1 MVIDTDKMFGDV
13 AGHLNTGIRA
23 FENLSLGQVGFG
35 LVAFGGVL
43 ALYSLYKDWKKQK
56 GYRMA
61 LRERSTK
68 LDEILSQVINDGL
81 FEAELAG
88 KISQKEMNNL
98 YSEISRKLDLP
109 DLVPKQ
115 RRCKIVKEEIKA
127 RLVKSG
133 KLDISQWKKTTFSD
147 TVGKFKF
154 WNTDKA

>member
-1 MVIDTDKMFGDV
+1 MVIDMIEVRDNVVSYLADSTKAFQDV
-13 AGHLNTGIRA
+13 T
-23 FENLSLGQVGFG
+23 LGQVGIG
-35 LVAFGGVL
+35 LIAVGCVL
-43 ALYSLYKDWKKQK
+43 AVHALYKDWKKKK

-81 FEAELAG
+81 FEAEVAG
-88 KISQKEMNNL
+88 KISQKEMNAL
-98 YSEISRKLDLP
+98 YAEISKKLDLP

-133 KLDISQWKKTTFSD
+133 KLDVSQWKRTTFSD

-154 WNTDKA
+154 W

>member
-1 MVIDTDKMFGDV
+1 MVIDMIEVRDNVVSYLADGMKAFQEVTL
-13 AGHLNTGIRA
+13 GHIGIGLLA
-23 FENLSLGQVGFG
+23 LGC
-35 LVAFGGVL
+35 VL
-43 ALYSLYKDWKKQK
+43 AAHALYKDWKKKK

-81 FEAELAG
+81 FEAEVAG
-88 KISQKEMNNL
+88 KISQKEMNAL
-98 YSEISRKLDLP
+98 YSEISKKLDLP

-133 KLDISQWKKTTFSD
+133 KLDPLQWKRTTFSD

-154 WNTDKA
+154 W